1 MVATAIVLIMY
12 FIVVVVVVFVVGF
25 FGFVRGKES
34 IFPFL
39 PSNVKQTTV
48 SDAGGSL
55 IEAKPSSFS
64 SQYIGPPRHNHHSQ
78 AHHHA
83 RRIAGVDL
91 KSGAINEILRD

>member
-1 MVATAIVLIMY
+1 VLIMY
-12 FIVVVVVVFVVGF
+12 FIVVVDDVVVDDVFVVGF
-25 FGFVRGKES
+25 WFCERKES

-39 PSNVKQTTV
+39 PSNAKQTTV

-64 SQYIGPPRHNHHSQ
+64 SQYIGSPRHNHHSQ
-78 AHHHA
+78 PHHHA